1 MHYLLD
7 KPSYM
12 SYTVYMMRVKD
23 GWSTVKFPK
32 RGVEVRVSHILS
44 GKAERVL
51 ESIGLGCSVT
61 TVSLSPHIGEH

>member
-1 MHYLLD
+1 
-7 KPSYM
+7 M

-51 ESIGLGCSVT
+51 ESNGLGCSVT